1 MDYRVIKKI
10 RGELEE
16 QLKQYDI
23 EQGHIELNIPSKIL
37 EAILFE
43 YNNVRKCLDFA
54 FDFEQIKKLDLG
66 SISFDNVKVFNR
78 DFSNSKGIKINPQ
91 TVYEKNLINTKL
103 KDVEIIG
110 SFDDVKI
117 KGASFKGSV
126 GAIVDLCCIYEN
138 DARNVDFCDAYV
150 VNYRYRGAKTTGASI
165 NGVLKSI
172 ELDEQQLLSEV
183 KKIGQKKIN

>member
-1 MDYRVIKKI
+1 MAYRVIGKI
-10 RGELEE
+10 RNELEQE
-16 QLKQYDI
+16 LKQYDI
-23 EQGHIELNIPSKIL
+23 EQGHIQLNIPSKVL
-37 EAILFE
+37 EKIIFKHN
-43 YNNVRKCLDFA
+43 YTCDCLEFA
-54 FDFEQIKKLDLG
+54 FDFEQIKKLDL
-66 SISFDNVKVFNR
+66 SSVSFDGVKVFNK
-78 DFSNSKGIKINPQ
+78 DFSNSKGVKINPQ
-91 TVYEKNLINTKL
+91 TVHEKNIMNTIL
-103 KDVEIIG
+103 KDVEIVG